1 VSRSTALDGLHRSL
15 TVYRRDPDHAGR
27 LDQMYRQFLA
37 PGALAIDIGAH
48 VGDRVAS
55 FRRLG
60 ARVVALEPQ
69 PICHRALR
77 LLHGRDPEVTL
88 LNRACGRAEGTITLL
103 VNRANPTVSTGS
115 AAFVAAA
122 DGAIG
127 WEGQHWDDQITVPST
142 TLDALIH
149 DHGVPDFV
157 KIDVE
162 GYEAEVLAGL
172 SQPIPALSFEFT
184 TIQRAV
190 AYECIDQLQA
200 LGHRRFALSL
210 GETQRFDAGWCD
222 GDTMAGIIDGLP
234 DHANSGDVYA
244 LGPG

>member
-1 VSRSTALDGLHRSL
+1 MSRSTALAGLHRSL
-15 TVYRRDPDHAGR
+15 DVYRRDAEHALR
-27 LDQMYRQFLA
+27 LDQMYRQFLT
-37 PGALAIDIGAH
+37 PGAFAIDIGAH
-48 VGDRVAS
+48 VGDRIAA

-69 PICHRALR
+69 PVCFRALR
-77 LLHGRDPEVTL
+77 LLHGRDDQVTL
-88 LNRACGRAEGTITLL
+88 VNAACGRTAGHITLL

-127 WEGQHWDDQITVPST
+127 WEGQRWDDRLEVPAT
-142 TLDALIH
+142 TLDALIAE
-149 DHGVPDFV
+149 HGVPDFV

-162 GYEAEVLAGL
+162 GFEAEVLGGL
-172 SQPIPALSFEFT
+172 SRPVPALSFEFT
-184 TIQRAV
+184 TIQRDV
-190 AYECIDQLQA
+190 AYDCIARLQA
-200 LGHRRFALSL
+200 LGHLRFALSL

-222 GDTMAGIIDGLP
+222 GDTMHGIIDGLP

-244 LGPG
+244 LGDR